1 MASRPFLQRLARAI
15 VDLGG
20 DDWVFDQIADGR
32 SIKSITDQ
40 LPGPPDRSQLY
51 RWRDIPAHREE
62 RRAAWAAAK
71 VQSADSRLE
80 DGELILEDLAA
91 KEIFSSQEV
100 QLATSRANYKSA
112 MAKMANPLYGDKQ
125 ASGGQ
130 TINIGE
136 LHIGA
141 LRKHGSPAS
150 LPAPPVGL
158 ITEAD
163 YEVEDDRDTD

>member
-51 RWRDIPAHREE
+51 RWR
-62 RRAAWAAAK
+62 
-71 VQSADSRLE
+71 
-80 DGELILEDLAA
+80 DLAA

-141 LRKHGSPAS
+141 LRKHGSPDS
-150 LPAPPVGL
+150 LPAPPIGL

-163 YEVEDDRDTD
+163 YEVEDD